1 MGGDELKYSGGIHRE
16 GRGGIIG
23 QGRKIENLC
32 FKILVLDDL
41 LYTSS

>member
-23 QGRKIENLC
+23 QGKTEKTCN
-32 FKILVLDDL
+32 FKIFL
-41 LYTSS
+41 

>member
-23 QGRKIENLC
+23 QGRQSN
-32 FKILVLDDL
+32 F
-41 LYTSS
+41 

>member
-23 QGRKIENLC
+23 QGTIIIEESLKIFKLC
-32 FKILVLDDL
+32 
-41 LYTSS
+41 Y

>member
-23 QGRKIENLC
+23 QGK
-32 FKILVLDDL
+32 KAKP
-41 LYTSS
+41 

>member
-23 QGRKIENLC
+23 QGNIIK
-32 FKILVLDDL
+32 F
-41 LYTSS
+41 

>member
-23 QGRKIENLC
+23 QGKDYLLCLVILKI
-32 FKILVLDDL
+32 
-41 LYTSS
+41 